1 MKSLDIFTDASV
13 LGKVDVVKGNRVCGG
28 AVSVINDMRDIEYH
42 CVIDHATNNYG
53 ELTGLYLAVQI
64 AAEYEDLV
72 DEFNIYSDSN
82 ISVCGLKSWIYNWI
96 NRMDHNGIMYTSSG
110 VEVANQT
117 IIKNIVDFIINTF
130 DPNRHKINFIHC
142 KSHVKINSP
151 SGIHSAYNCLTKNYK
166 IIPDDLMDKIPY
178 IQKWNNYIDESTRAS
193 LIRMQYKVDY
203 KLDEGKYAPALFNP
217 LQIYPVYF
225 KIVRSIL

>member
-1 MKSLDIFTDASV
+1 MKTLDIFSDASV
-13 LGKVDVVKGNRVCGG
+13 LGRVDVVKGNRVCAG

-42 CVIDHATNNYG
+42 CVIDRATNNYG

-64 AAEYEDLV
+64 AAEYKDLV

-82 ISVCGLKSWIYNWI
+82 ISVCGLKSWIYNWV
-96 NRMDHNGIMYTSSG
+96 NRMDRNGIMYTSSG

-142 KSHVKINSP
+142 KSHVKINSTF
-151 SGIHSAYNCLTKNYK
+151 SIHNAYKCLSRNYRLV
-166 IIPDDLMDKIPY
+166 PDDLMDKVPY

-193 LIRMQYKVDY
+193 LIRMQYGVDY
-203 KLDEGKYAPALFNP
+203 KLDEGKCVSALFDS
-217 LQIYPVYF
+217 LQIYPVYL

>member
-1 MKSLDIFTDASV
+1 MKTLDIFTDASV

-42 CVIDHATNNYG
+42 CVIDRATNNYG

-64 AAEYEDLV
+64 AAEYKDLV

-96 NRMDHNGIMYTSSG
+96 NRMDQNGIMYTSSG

-117 IIKNIVDFIINTF
+117 IIKNIADFIINTF

-142 KSHVKINSP
+142 KSHVKINSTF
-151 SGIHSAYNCLTKNYK
+151 GIHSAYNCLSRNYRLV
-166 IIPDDLMDKIPY
+166 PDDLMDKIPY

-193 LIRMQYKVDY
+193 LIRMQYGVDY
-203 KLDEGKYAPALFNP
+203 KLDEGKCVSALFDP
-217 LQIYPVYF
+217 LQIYPVYL